1 MKKRPEAPNDIARG
15 EIILFQ
21 TYDGRAKI
29 QVRFEENSVWLTQKT
44 MAELYQISV
53 KTVNEHLKHIFNEG
67 ELDENS
73 GIRRNRITAADGKA
87 YATNFYRLEAIL
99 AVGYRVRS
107 QRGTQFRQWATNQL
121 EEFLRKGFVM
131 DDERL
136 KAGKNVGDDYFGE
149 LISRIRD
156 IRNSERR
163 FYQKVTDIYATSL
176 DYNSASP
183 TTQEFYA
190 TVQNKLH
197 WAIHGQTAAEVIVS
211 RADASKKNMGLTS
224 WKNSPDGPIRKSDV
238 SIAKNYLSEAELA
251 ALNRIVSMYLDYAED
266 QAANRKP
273 MHMVDWAKKLDGF
286 LQFNEKNILMQ
297 AGKISHQMAQ
307 EHSEKE
313 LAKYEE
319 QLRLVEAT
327 EPFSDFDKLVVE
339 KLKELSPSGKE
350 ILPRSESKAQAV
362 RIGTKQ
368 KKR

>member
-1 MKKRPEAPNDIARG
+1 
-15 EIILFQ
+15 
-21 TYDGRAKI
+21 
-29 QVRFEENSVWLTQKT
+29 

-67 ELDENS
+67 ELAENS
-73 GIRRNRITAADGKA
+73 VIRRNRITAADGKT
-87 YATNFYRLEAIL
+87 YDTNFYRLEAIL

-136 KAGKNVGDDYFGE
+136 KAGKNIGDDYFGE

-176 DYNSASP
+176 DYNSASQ

-339 KLKELSPSGKE
+339 KLKELSPSRKE

>member
-44 MAELYQISV
+44 MAKLYQISV

-73 GIRRNRITAADGKA
+73 VIRRNRITAADGKT
-87 YATNFYRLEAIL
+87 YDTNFYRLEAIL

-238 SIAKNYLSEAELA
+238 SIAKKTIFLKRNSLRS
-251 ALNRIVSMYLDYAED
+251 IVSYPCTLTMPRIKLQIESPCTWSIG
-266 QAANRKP
+266 RKNS
-273 MHMVDWAKKLDGF
+273 MDSCSSMKRTF
-286 LQFNEKNILMQ
+286 LCRPEKYRI
-297 AGKISHQMAQ
+297 
-307 EHSEKE
+307 
-313 LAKYEE
+313 
-319 QLRLVEAT
+319 RW
-327 EPFSDFDKLVVE
+327 
-339 KLKELSPSGKE
+339 LKSIRRKSLQNMKNSSV
-350 ILPRSESKAQAV
+350 L
-362 RIGTKQ
+362 
-368 KKR
+368 